1 MPGDNP
7 TVEYNLLNDDAVLY
21 LVTAI
26 FNKLAGSP
34 LAQNTTYG
42 FSIDATTK
50 VITVTDT
57 STSPATTVATLQ
69 TMNASTVQDMIDTA
83 IGQITG
89 ISFQIVEDYAHLPVT
104 GENGVIYLVPVS
116 GASAPNVY
124 EEYVWIGEEDPTT
137 HEVTYRYEK
146 IGTTDIDLSGYVQF
160 SDITIMTNQEI
171 ATAVNTAYE
180 AVWPSN
186 NNNNG

>member
-26 FNKLAGSP
+26 FQKLAGSP

-42 FSIDATTK
+42 FSIDSTTK
-50 VITVTDT
+50 LITITDT

-69 TMNASTVQDMIDTA
+69 TMNASTVQSMIDTA

-89 ISFQIVEDYAHLPVT
+89 ISFQIVEDYAHLPQE
-104 GENGVIYLVPVS
+104 GANGVIYLVPVS
-116 GASAPNVY
+116 GASSPNVY
-124 EEYVWIGEEDPTT
+124 EEYVWISEELTPGTVT
-137 HEVTYRYEK
+137 HRYEK
-146 IGTTDIDLSGYVQF
+146 LGTTDVDLSGYVQF
-160 SDITIMTNQEI
+160 SDIAIMTNQQI
-171 ATAVNTAYE
+171 ASAVNTAYE

-186 NNNNG
+186 NNA